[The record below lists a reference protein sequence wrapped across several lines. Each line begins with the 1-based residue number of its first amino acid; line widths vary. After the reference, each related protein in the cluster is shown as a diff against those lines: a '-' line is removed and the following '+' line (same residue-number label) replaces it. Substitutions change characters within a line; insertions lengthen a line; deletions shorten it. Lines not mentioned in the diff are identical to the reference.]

1 MSYLFNEEY
10 PWHHHLKMGGNF
22 DEIITEIPIKLKIY
36 IFFKSSILRGEIKRR
51 FCSHLWRTQLHHLN
65 YLLLFCWD
73 SNWISFHYLYK
84 KNFKNIFFFPQKY
97 FFFFN
102 TFCIFISTSWK
113 IIKYL
118 NIKWL
123 IFVFLFVLFIWKI
136 LKKWKKLLL
145 AEKKSW
151 ITMYNIYIK
160 IKFLIWS

>member
-84 KNFKNIFFFPQKY
+84 KNFKNISFFFPQK
-97 FFFFN
+97 FFFFFQYILYFYLYKLKDN
-102 TFCIFISTSWK
+102 KIFEYKVVDFCFSVCFIHMKNIEKVKKTFACRK
-113 IIKYL
+113 
-118 NIKWL
+118 
-123 IFVFLFVLFIWKI
+123 KI
-136 LKKWKKLLL
+136 L
-145 AEKKSW
+145 
-151 ITMYNIYIK
+151 NNNV
-160 IKFLIWS
+160 